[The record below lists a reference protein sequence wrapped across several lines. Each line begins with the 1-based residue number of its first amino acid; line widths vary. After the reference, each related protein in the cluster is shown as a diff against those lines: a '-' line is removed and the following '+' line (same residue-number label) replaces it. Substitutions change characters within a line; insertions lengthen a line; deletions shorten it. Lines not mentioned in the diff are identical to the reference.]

1 MRRLPKGIGEGLHF
15 IWQHPLVRWMTLLG
29 FGNSVTSGGITGLAV
44 VYAITTFGL
53 AENDGRLGL
62 LYTAGAAGTLTITLL
77 LPRLLRRVPVGWIT
91 LAGLSATPLMVAG
104 LVLAPNLVVGCVFY
118 LLWSMYFVLVVQ
130 NGITYR
136 QTVTPDE
143 LLSRVNTTARM
154 IAWGGTPFGAIL
166 GGTITSF
173 SEVGL
178 DYLIMAVGVAISAI
192 LGWLSPLRQ
201 RKLLINHPNK

>member
-1 MRRLPKGIGEGLHF
+1 MHF
-15 IWQHPLVRWMTLLG
+15 IWQHPLVRWLTLLG
-29 FGNSVTSGGITGLAV
+29 FGNSVTSGGITGLV
-44 VYAITTFGL
+44 IVYAIKTFGL

-62 LYTAGAAGTLTITLL
+62 LYTAGAVETLTITLL

-91 LAGLSATPLMVAG
+91 LAGLSATPLMVVG
-104 LVLAPNLVVGCVFY
+104 LVLAPNFVVGCVFY
-118 LLWSMYFVLVVQ
+118 LLWSMCFALVVQ

-166 GGTITSF
+166 GGTIASF
-173 SEVGL
+173 SEVCLG
-178 DYLIMAVGVAISAI
+178 YLIMEVGVAISAI